1 MLPLFLPSEP
11 KRRRSISYPSS
22 MPKLEI
28 LKEEAPKRTFSDNE
42 DNLSKHVAQVSL
54 EARNKKRKAEAE
66 KDRIKLELFGKA
78 KTRNAAIAAGR
89 ACALYGFMV
98 IWFMYFGAVHLG
110 YTPVAD
116 LNSFLEQC
124 GMLTDNG
131 FTFTLNWSD
140 IVERQIQNPPVV
152 LQDKVTDMTKGIPHI
167 DPKSKYWPY
176 SDAKNAVNGLKQKH
190 FDIGNEP
197 INLFLVPHSHLDP
210 GWIETFEDYYY
221 KKVKAILINVIN
233 ELWNKDKKFTWCE
246 TSFLHRFW
254 TDKGI
259 A

>member
-1 MLPLFLPSEP
+1 
-11 KRRRSISYPSS
+11 
-22 MPKLEI
+22 
-28 LKEEAPKRTFSDNE
+28 
-42 DNLSKHVAQVSL
+42 V
-54 EARNKKRKAEAE
+54 
-66 KDRIKLELFGKA
+66 
-78 KTRNAAIAAGR
+78 
-89 ACALYGFMV
+89 V
-98 IWFMYFGAVHLG
+98 IWFLYFGACHFG
-110 YTPVAD
+110 IRYYD
-116 LNSFLEQC
+116 LISSDFDSFFEQV

-131 FTFTLNWSD
+131 FTPD

-152 LQDKVTDMTKGIPHI
+152 LRDKVTDMTKGIPHI

-176 SDAKNAVNGLKQKH
+176 SDAKNAINGLEQKH
-190 FDIGNEP
+190 FDLGNEP

-221 KKVKAILINVIN
+221 KKVKAILINIIN

-254 TDKGI
+254 TDAGI